1 MLSMPDTL
9 TKRRFYFPSSSI
21 YSSGVRLRVVK
32 GIIRTEPVISLG
44 KKGEWDEQRVQLFG
58 SVLFDDRE
66 KRFKMWYLGM
76 PDGPESEERA
86 DSPGGRFYN
95 FKQGYAE
102 SEDGLHW
109 VKPPLYQAE
118 WRGSK
123 QNNLL
128 NMPYAAPGAPY
139 VIEDS
144 GSGFPHQFK
153 MILTHGGGGMLLFSD
168 DGIHWE
174 AHKDGKVL
182 FTGGRHRGEE
192 SGFDYYIQIPYVF
205 LRDHL
210 TRDSNKRYRIYTQA
224 SSGPPAWIRRTGLI
238 ASPDAKEWTVHT
250 EPVIGLPDGATG
262 ISGQIHGTAMTIY
275 KGYYVAFIHYCLPQP
290 KTGRFAPRVHLA
302 LSTDG
307 ENFRIFED
315 EDSALIPLGPDG
327 SWSEGG
333 LVSGC
338 VLPVRDELWC
348 YFSGLPIDRCWS
360 GSEEKYGRPT
370 INTGLARWPGERILE
385 ASLKPGFSKGH
396 LMLDPFAVDAE
407 GEPEILINANCE
419 NPQEDLK
426 ISLLDADTRL
436 TIPGFS
442 FDQFSLASEDGIYSR
457 GRWTPAVRLRAR
469 TGVIPCIE
477 IRGKSALLYGA
488 EVVCKTWGNG

>member
-1 MLSMPDTL
+1 MT
-9 TKRRFYFPSSSI
+9 TKFYFPSSSI
-21 YSSGVRLRVVK
+21 FSSGIQVK
-32 GIIRTEPVISLG
+32 VMRGDILPDPIIPLG
-44 KKGEWDEQRVQLFG
+44 DAGEWDEKRVQLFG
-58 SVLFDDRE
+58 SVIFDEHKQKFR
-66 KRFKMWYLGM
+66 MWYVGRGDE
-76 PDGPESEERA
+76 PEFVECSEAPGDGRVFSYRP
-86 DSPGGRFYN
+86 
-95 FKQGYAE
+95 GYAE

-109 VKPPLYQAE
+109 EKPNLNEVE
-118 WRGSK
+118 WRGSNR
-123 QNNLL
+123 NNIL
-128 NMPYAAPGAPY
+128 NLPPAAPGAPF

-144 GSGFPHQFK
+144 ESGDDSHRYK

-168 DGIHWE
+168 DGIRWQ
-174 AHKDGKVL
+174 AYKNGKVL

-192 SGFDYYIQIPYVF
+192 SGFDFYSHEPYVF
-205 LRDHL
+205 LKDEL
-210 TRDSNKRYRIYTQA
+210 TQDPDKRYRIYTQA
-224 SSGPPAWIRRTGLI
+224 SSGPPHWIRRTGLI
-238 ASPDAKEWTVHT
+238 SSPDARNWTVHPR
-250 EPVIGLPDGATG
+250 PVIGPPDGATG
-262 ISGQIHGTAMTIY
+262 ISGQIHGTAMTLY
-275 KGYYVAFIHYCLPQP
+275 RGYYVAFIHYCLPQP
-290 KTGRFAPRVHLA
+290 KTGLFAPRVHLG
-302 LSTDG
+302 LSRDG
-307 ENFRIFED
+307 ENFNVFED
-315 EDSALIPLGPDG
+315 ADDALIPLGPGG

-333 LVSGC
+333 LVAGC

-360 GSEEKYGRPT
+360 GSEEKVGRPT
-370 INTGLARWPGERILE
+370 INTGLARWPGGRILE

-419 NPQEDLK
+419 NPQEDLR

-457 GRWTPAVRLRAR
+457 GRWTPAVRLKAR

-477 IRGKSALLYGA
+477 IRGKSALLYSA